1 MTVAEFKAQFSTVL
15 KTVETGEKVAITYG
29 KAKII
34 KAMLVPTVQKP
45 TKRKLGILKGKATF
59 KIGKNYKITNEE
71 FLGL

>member
-1 MTVAEFKAQFSTVL
+1 MTVAEFKAQFSKVL
-15 KTVETGEKVAITYG
+15 KTVETGEKVGITYG

-34 KAMLVPTVQKP
+34 NAMLVPTVQKP
-45 TKRKLGILKGKATF
+45 TKRKLGILKGNATF